1 MGATYTEAQKD
12 ATKRYLQNFTECKI
26 RVTPDEKERYK
37 RAAKS
42 VNLSLN
48 NFFIRA
54 VNEKIERERL

>member
-1 MGATYTEAQKD
+1 MGAIYTEAQKD

-26 RVTPDEKERYK
+26 RVTPAEKERYK

-48 NFFIRA
+48 NFLIQA
-54 VNEKIERERL
+54 VNEKIERDGL